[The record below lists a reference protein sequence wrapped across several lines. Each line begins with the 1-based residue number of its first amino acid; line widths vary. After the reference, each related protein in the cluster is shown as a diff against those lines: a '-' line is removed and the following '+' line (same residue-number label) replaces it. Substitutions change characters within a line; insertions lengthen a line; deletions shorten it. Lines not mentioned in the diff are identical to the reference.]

1 MNGVADAERSAV
13 RSPAVRRSGTA
24 GLLAIALAG
33 WASTAR
39 TADEPSRSVSYQ
51 NDRLSVR
58 LVEAP
63 LEEVL
68 ANLGQASGADVLGTL
83 QQPRDVTAE
92 FDDVPLAE
100 ALERLLGDQN
110 FVLAY
115 GRGDRLRA
123 IKLLG
128 GPLAPIKVAVTSP
141 PVPEVAP
148 PKSDVP
154 QPRDPGG
161 AVAMLDGHPAVPIS
175 GRLAQALGT
184 DAASF
189 RQLFDAAA
197 HNEDAAVRAEAMRAF
212 MRALDAEPDFRE
224 LMLRALNTLDDFT
237 LTQMLYG
244 LAGQHA
250 VERRRRVGQHRA
262 VGEHADQRAGDL
274 RQGRHQGGRE
284 PAGARQR
291 LEDRRRDCKR
301 HGGAQD

>member
-1 MNGVADAERSAV
+1 VNGVADAERSAV

-244 LAGQHA
+244 LAGSHA
-250 VERRRRVGQHRA
+250 VEMASEIAAHAHGSELRSRA
-262 VGEHADQRAGDL
+262 RGILL
-274 RQGRHQGGRE
+274 RLG
-284 PAGARQR
+284 GARDAANEADTG
-291 LEDRRRDCKR
+291 LA
-301 HGGAQD
+301 G

>member
-1 MNGVADAERSAV
+1 M
-13 RSPAVRRSGTA
+13 
-24 GLLAIALAG
+24 
-33 WASTAR
+33 
-39 TADEPSRSVSYQ
+39 
-51 NDRLSVR
+51 
-58 LVEAP
+58 
-63 LEEVL
+63 
-68 ANLGQASGADVLGTL
+68 

-128 GPLAPIKVAVTSP
+128 GPLAPIKVAVTPP

-197 HNEDAAVRAEAMRAF
+197 HN
-212 MRALDAEPDFRE
+212 
-224 LMLRALNTLDDFT
+224 
-237 LTQMLYG
+237 
-244 LAGQHA
+244 
-250 VERRRRVGQHRA
+250 
-262 VGEHADQRAGDL
+262 AD
-274 RQGRHQGGRE
+274 
-284 PAGARQR
+284 ARQNDS
-291 LEDRRRDCKR
+291 ETS
-301 HGGAQD
+301 GGSQATTCPLLPPYSIVVDYGHCV